1 MTMDVAAAGT
11 AVRRGSAI
19 NDPRLRAIFYQILL
33 LLVVVGVGWFLVSN
47 LIHNREVRGIQTGYG
62 FLTREAGFAISET
75 PISYSPSDSYST
87 AFLVG
92 LVNTL
97 KVSILGIILATLLG
111 LVVGISKLSSNWL
124 LAKIATAYVDVV
136 RNIPLPVQLLL
147 WAGLIRVSA
156 PPPRQALHPVPG
168 VFVSNRGIQVPSL
181 ESNPIFLWMAVAALV
196 ALVIA
201 WVIARWARQ
210 RQAATGQQFH
220 SIWAGIGLFIGLPL
234 VVWLAGGAPAAF
246 EVPEL
251 KGFNFSGGWTLTPEF
266 AALLIGLTVYTAGFI
281 AEIVRGGILAVSHG
295 QTEAA
300 RALGLHSGITLRR
313 IVLPQAL
320 RTIIPPLTSQYLNVT
335 KNSSLAVVIGYPD
348 LVSIGN
354 TIGNQTGQV
363 VEAIS
368 IFMAVYLFLSL
379 AISIAMNI
387 YNRRM
392 TLRER

>member
-19 NDPRLRAIFYQILL
+19 NDPRLRAIFYQIVL
-33 LLVVVGVGWFLVSN
+33 LLVVVGIGWFLVSN

-62 FLTREAGFAISET
+62 FLSREAGFAISES
-75 PISYSPSDSYST
+75 PISYSPSDPYAR

-97 KVSILGIILATLLG
+97 QVSILGIILATLLG
-111 LVVGISKLSSNWL
+111 LVVGVSKLSSNWL
-124 LAKIATAYVDVV
+124 LAKLAAAYVDIV
-136 RNIPLPVQLLL
+136 RNIPLTVQLLL

-156 PPPRQALHPVPG
+156 PPPRQAVNPVPG
-168 VFVSNRGIQVPSL
+168 VFISNRGIQVPSL
-181 ESNPIFLWMAVAALV
+181 ESNPIFLWVAIAALV
-196 ALVIA
+196 ALLIA

-210 RQAATGQQFH
+210 RQAATGQPFH
-220 SIWAGIGLFIGLPL
+220 SFWVGLGLFIGLPL
-234 VVWLAGGAPAAF
+234 VVWLVGGAPAAL
-246 EVPEL
+246 EIPEL

-266 AALLIGLTVYTAGFI
+266 AAMVIGLTVYTAGFI

-300 RALGLHSGITLRR
+300 RALGLHSGVTLRR

-320 RTIIPPLTSQYLNVT
+320 RTIIPPLTSQYLNIT

-368 IFMAVYLFLSL
+368 IFMAVYLFISLS
-379 AISIAMNI
+379 ISIAMNI
-387 YNRRM
+387 YNRKM
-392 TLRER
+392 ALRER

>member
-11 AVRRGSAI
+11 AVRRGSAL
-19 NDPRLRAIFYQILL
+19 NDPRLRAIFYQVVL
-33 LLVVVGVGWFLVSN
+33 LLVVVGIGWFLVSN

-62 FLTREAGFAISET
+62 FLSREAGFAIAET
-75 PISYSPSDSYST
+75 PISYTPSDSYAR

-111 LVVGISKLSSNWL
+111 LVVGVSKLSSNWL
-124 LAKIATAYVDVV
+124 LAKIATAYVDIV
-136 RNIPLPVQLLL
+136 RNIPLTVQLLL

-168 VFVSNRGIQVPSL
+168 VFVSNRGIQVPSV
-181 ESNPIFLWMAVAALV
+181 EDNPIFLWMAVAALV
-196 ALVIA
+196 ALVVA
-201 WVIARWARQ
+201 WGIARWARQ

-220 SIWAGIGLFIGLPL
+220 SIWAGIGLFVGLPL
-234 VVWLAGGAPAAF
+234 VVWLIGGAPAAF

-251 KGFNFSGGWTLTPEF
+251 KGFNFQGGWTLTPEF
-266 AALLIGLTVYTAGFI
+266 AAMLIGLTVYTAAFI

-335 KNSSLAVVIGYPD
+335 KNSSLAVVIGYPE

-368 IFMAVYLFLSL
+368 IFMAVYLFISL
-379 AISIAMNI
+379 AISIGMNI

-392 TLRER
+392 ALRER

>member
-11 AVRRGSAI
+11 AVRRGSAF
-19 NDPRLRAIFYQILL
+19 NDPRLRAIFYQVVL
-33 LLVVVGVGWFLVSN
+33 LLVVVAVGWFLVSN

-62 FLTREAGFAISET
+62 FLSREAGFAIAES
-75 PISYSPSDSYST
+75 PISYSPSDPYAR

-92 LVNTL
+92 LMNTL
-97 KVSILGIILATLLG
+97 KVSVLGIILATLLG
-111 LVVGISKLSSNWL
+111 LVIGVSKLSSNWL

-136 RNIPLPVQLLL
+136 RNIPLTVQLLL

-181 ESNPIFLWMAVAALV
+181 EDNPIFLWMAVAALV
-196 ALVIA
+196 ALVLG
-201 WVIARWARQ
+201 WGIARWAKQ
-210 RQAATGQQFH
+210 RQATTGQQFH
-220 SIWAGIGLFIGLPL
+220 SIWVGIGLFIGLPL
-234 VVWLAGGAPAAF
+234 IVWLGGGAPAAF

-251 KGFNFSGGWTLTPEF
+251 KGFNFQGGWTLTPEF
-266 AALLIGLTVYTAGFI
+266 AAMLIGLTVYTAAFI

-335 KNSSLAVVIGYPD
+335 KNSSLAVVIGYPE

-368 IFMAVYLFLSL
+368 IFMAVYLLISLS
-379 AISIAMNI
+379 ISIGMNI

-392 TLRER
+392 SLRER

>member
-1 MTMDVAAAGT
+1 MTMEVAAAGT
-11 AVRRGSAI
+11 AVRRGSAL
-19 NDPRLRAIFYQILL
+19 NDPRLRAIFYQIVL
-33 LLVVVGVGWFLVSN
+33 LLVVVGIGWFLVSN
-47 LIHNREVRGIQTGYG
+47 LIHNREVRGIQTGYD
-62 FLTREAGFAISET
+62 FLSKEAGFAIAET
-75 PISYSPSDSYST
+75 PISYTPSDTYAR

-97 KVSILGIILATLLG
+97 KVSVLGIIFATLLG
-111 LVVGISKLSSNWL
+111 LVVGVSKLSSNWL

-136 RNIPLPVQLLL
+136 RNIPLTVQLLL

-156 PPPRQALHPVPG
+156 PPPRQALHPIPG
-168 VFVSNRGIQVPSL
+168 VFISNRGIQVPLL
-181 ESNPIFLWMAVAALV
+181 ESSPVFLWMAVAALV
-196 ALVIA
+196 ALAIG
-201 WVIARWARQ
+201 WGISRWARQ

-220 SIWAGIGLFIGLPL
+220 SLWVGTGLLIGLPL
-234 VVWLAGGAPAAF
+234 LVWLVGGAPAAL

-251 KGFNFSGGWTLTPEF
+251 KGFNFQGGWTLTPEF
-266 AALLIGLTVYTAGFI
+266 AAMLIGLTVYTAAFI
-281 AEIVRGGILAVSHG
+281 AEIVRGGILSVSHG

-335 KNSSLAVVIGYPD
+335 KNSSLAVVIGYPE

-368 IFMAVYLFLSL
+368 IFMAVYLFISLS
-379 AISIAMNI
+379 ISIGMNI

-392 TLRER
+392 ALRER

>member
-1 MTMDVAAAGT
+1 M
-11 AVRRGSAI
+11 RRGSAI
-19 NDPRLRAIFYQILL
+19 NDPRLRAIFYQVVL
-33 LLVVVGVGWFLVSN
+33 LLVVVGIGWFLVSN

-75 PISYSPSDSYST
+75 PISYSPSDPYAR

-97 KVSILGIILATLLG
+97 QVSVLGIILATLLG
-111 LVVGISKLSSNWL
+111 LVVGVSKLSSNWL
-124 LAKIATAYVDVV
+124 LAKLAAGYVDLV
-136 RNIPLPVQLLL
+136 RNIPLTVQLLL

-156 PPPRQALHPVPG
+156 PPPRQAANPVPG
-168 VFVSNRGIQVPSL
+168 VFISNRGIQVPSL
-181 ESNPIFLWMAVAALV
+181 ESNPIFLWMLIAALV
-196 ALVIA
+196 ALAIG
-201 WVIARWARQ
+201 WGIARWARR
-210 RQAATGQQFH
+210 RQAATGQPFH
-220 SIWAGIGLFIGLPL
+220 SFWVGLGLFIGLPL
-234 VVWLAGGAPAAF
+234 VVWLVGGAPAAF
-246 EVPEL
+246 EIPEL
-251 KGFNFSGGWTLTPEF
+251 KGFNFQGGWTLTPEF
-266 AALLIGLTVYTAGFI
+266 AAMVIGLTVYTAGFI

-300 RALGLHSGITLRR
+300 RALGLHSGVTLRR

-320 RTIIPPLTSQYLNVT
+320 RTIIPPLTSQYLNIT

-368 IFMAVYLFLSL
+368 IFMAVYLFISLS
-379 AISIAMNI
+379 ISIGMNI
-387 YNRRM
+387 YNRQM
-392 TLRER
+392 ALRER

>member
-1 MTMDVAAAGT
+1 M
-11 AVRRGSAI
+11 RRGSAI
-19 NDPRLRAIFYQILL
+19 NDPRLRAIFYQIVL
-33 LLVVVGVGWFLVSN
+33 LLVVVGIGWFLVSN

-62 FLTREAGFAISET
+62 FLSREAGFAISES
-75 PISYSPSDSYST
+75 PISYSPSDPYAR

-97 KVSILGIILATLLG
+97 QVSILGIILATLLG
-111 LVVGISKLSSNWL
+111 LVVGVSKLSSNWL
-124 LAKIATAYVDVV
+124 LAKLAAAYVDIV
-136 RNIPLPVQLLL
+136 RNIPLTVQLLL

-156 PPPRQALHPVPG
+156 PPPRQAVNPVPG
-168 VFVSNRGIQVPSL
+168 VFISNRGIQVPSL
-181 ESNPIFLWMAVAALV
+181 ESNPIFLWVAIAALV
-196 ALVIA
+196 ALLIA

-210 RQAATGQQFH
+210 RQAATGQPFH
-220 SIWAGIGLFIGLPL
+220 SFWVGLGLFIGLPL
-234 VVWLAGGAPAAF
+234 VVWLVGGAPAAL
-246 EVPEL
+246 EIPEL

-266 AALLIGLTVYTAGFI
+266 AAMVIGLTVYTAGFI

-300 RALGLHSGITLRR
+300 RALGLHSGVTLRR

-320 RTIIPPLTSQYLNVT
+320 RTIIPPLTSQYLNIT

-368 IFMAVYLFLSL
+368 IFMAVYLFISLS
-379 AISIAMNI
+379 ISIAMNI

-392 TLRER
+392 SLRER

>member
-11 AVRRGSAI
+11 AVRRGSKF
-19 NDPRLRAIFYQILL
+19 NDPRLRAIFYQIVL
-33 LLVVVGVGWFLVSN
+33 LLVVVGIGWFLVSN

-62 FLTREAGFAISET
+62 FLSREAGFAISET
-75 PISYSPSDSYST
+75 PISYSPSDPYAR

-97 KVSILGIILATLLG
+97 QVSILGIILATLLG
-111 LVVGISKLSSNWL
+111 LVVGVSKLSSNWL
-124 LAKIATAYVDVV
+124 VAKLATAYVDLV
-136 RNIPLPVQLLL
+136 RNIPLTVQLLL

-156 PPPRQALHPVPG
+156 PPPRQAANPVPG
-168 VFVSNRGIQVPSL
+168 VFISNRGIQVPSV

-196 ALVIA
+196 ALAVG

-220 SIWAGIGLFIGLPL
+220 SFWVGLGLFIGLPL
-234 VVWLAGGAPAAF
+234 MVWLAGGAPAAF
-246 EVPEL
+246 EIPEL
-251 KGFNFSGGWTLTPEF
+251 KGFNFQGGWTLSPEF
-266 AALLIGLTVYTAGFI
+266 AAMVIGLTVYTAGFI

-368 IFMAVYLFLSL
+368 IFMAVYLFISLS
-379 AISIAMNI
+379 ISIAMNI
-387 YNRRM
+387 YNRKM
-392 TLRER
+392 ALRER

>member
-19 NDPRLRAIFYQILL
+19 NDPRLRAIFYQVVL
-33 LLVVVGVGWFLVSN
+33 LLVVVGIGWFLVSN

-75 PISYSPSDSYST
+75 PISYSPSDPYAR

-97 KVSILGIILATLLG
+97 QVSVLGIILATLLG
-111 LVVGISKLSSNWL
+111 LVVGVSKLSSNWL
-124 LAKIATAYVDVV
+124 LAKLAAGYVDLV
-136 RNIPLPVQLLL
+136 RNIPLTVQLLL

-156 PPPRQALHPVPG
+156 PPPRQAANPVPG
-168 VFVSNRGIQVPSL
+168 VFISNRGIQVPSL
-181 ESNPIFLWMAVAALV
+181 ESNPIFLWMLIAALV
-196 ALVIA
+196 ALAIG
-201 WVIARWARQ
+201 WGIARWARR
-210 RQAATGQQFH
+210 RQAATGQPFH
-220 SIWAGIGLFIGLPL
+220 SFWVGLGLFIGLPL
-234 VVWLAGGAPAAF
+234 VVWLVGGAPAAF
-246 EVPEL
+246 EIPEL
-251 KGFNFSGGWTLTPEF
+251 KGFNFQGGWTLTPEF
-266 AALLIGLTVYTAGFI
+266 AAMVIGLTVYTAGFI

-300 RALGLHSGITLRR
+300 RALGLHSGVTLRR

-320 RTIIPPLTSQYLNVT
+320 RTIIPPLTSQYLNIT

-368 IFMAVYLFLSL
+368 IFMAVYLFISLS
-379 AISIAMNI
+379 ISIGMNI
-387 YNRRM
+387 YNRQM
-392 TLRER
+392 ALRER

>member
-19 NDPRLRAIFYQILL
+19 NDPRLRAIFYQIVL
-33 LLVVVGVGWFLVSN
+33 LLVVVGIGWFLVSN

-62 FLTREAGFAISET
+62 FLSREAGFAISES
-75 PISYSPSDSYST
+75 PISYSPSDPYAR

-97 KVSILGIILATLLG
+97 QVSILGIILATLLG
-111 LVVGISKLSSNWL
+111 LVVGVSKLSSNWL
-124 LAKIATAYVDVV
+124 LAKLAAAYVDIV
-136 RNIPLPVQLLL
+136 RNIPLTVQLLL

-156 PPPRQALHPVPG
+156 PPPRQAVNPVPG
-168 VFVSNRGIQVPSL
+168 VFISNRGIQVPSL
-181 ESNPIFLWMAVAALV
+181 ESNPIFLWVAIAALV
-196 ALVIA
+196 ALLIA

-210 RQAATGQQFH
+210 RQAATGQPFH
-220 SIWAGIGLFIGLPL
+220 SFWVGLGLFIGLPL
-234 VVWLAGGAPAAF
+234 VVWLVGGAPAAL
-246 EVPEL
+246 EIPEL

-266 AALLIGLTVYTAGFI
+266 AAMVIGLTVYTAGFI

-300 RALGLHSGITLRR
+300 RALGLHSGVTLRR

-320 RTIIPPLTSQYLNVT
+320 RTIIPPLTSQYLNIT

-368 IFMAVYLFLSL
+368 IFMAVYLFISLS
-379 AISIAMNI
+379 ISIAMNI

-392 TLRER
+392 SLRER

>member
-19 NDPRLRAIFYQILL
+19 NDPRLRAIFYQIVL

-75 PISYSPSDSYST
+75 PISYSPSDPYSQ

-124 LAKIATAYVDVV
+124 LAKLAGGYVDVV

-156 PPPRQALHPVPG
+156 PAPRQALHPVPG

-181 ESNPIFLWMAVAALV
+181 ESDPIFLWMAVAALV

-201 WVIARWARQ
+201 WIIARWARQ

-266 AALLIGLTVYTAGFI
+266 AALLIGLTVYTASFI

-300 RALGLHSGITLRR
+300 RALGLHPGTTLRR

>member
-19 NDPRLRAIFYQILL
+19 NDPRLRAIFYQVVL
-33 LLVVVGVGWFLVSN
+33 LLVVVGIGWFLVSN

-75 PISYSPSDSYST
+75 PISYSPSDPYAR

-97 KVSILGIILATLLG
+97 QVSVLGIILATLLG
-111 LVVGISKLSSNWL
+111 LVVGVSKLSSNWL
-124 LAKIATAYVDVV
+124 LAKLAAAYVDIV
-136 RNIPLPVQLLL
+136 RNIPLTVQLLL

-156 PPPRQALHPVPG
+156 PPPRQAANPVPG
-168 VFVSNRGIQVPSL
+168 VFISNRGIQVPSV
-181 ESNPIFLWMAVAALV
+181 ESNPIFLWMLIAALV
-196 ALVIA
+196 ALAIG
-201 WVIARWARQ
+201 WGIARWARR
-210 RQAATGQQFH
+210 RQAATGQPFH
-220 SIWAGIGLFIGLPL
+220 SFWVGLGLFIGLPL
-234 VVWLAGGAPAAF
+234 VVWLVGGAPAAF
-246 EVPEL
+246 EIPEL
-251 KGFNFSGGWTLTPEF
+251 KGFNFQGGWTLTPEF
-266 AALLIGLTVYTAGFI
+266 AAMVIGLTVYTAGFI

-300 RALGLHSGITLRR
+300 RALGLHSGVTLRR

-320 RTIIPPLTSQYLNVT
+320 RTIIPPLTSQYLNIT

-368 IFMAVYLFLSL
+368 IFMAVYLFISLS
-379 AISIAMNI
+379 ISIGMNI
-387 YNRRM
+387 YNRQM
-392 TLRER
+392 ALRER

>member
-1 MTMDVAAAGT
+1 M
-11 AVRRGSAI
+11 RRGSAI
-19 NDPRLRAIFYQILL
+19 NDPRLRAIFYQIVL
-33 LLVVVGVGWFLVSN
+33 LLVVVGIGWFLVSN

-62 FLTREAGFAISET
+62 FLSREAGFAISES
-75 PISYSPSDSYST
+75 PISYSPSDPYAR

-97 KVSILGIILATLLG
+97 QVSILGIILATLLG
-111 LVVGISKLSSNWL
+111 LVVGVSKLSSNWL
-124 LAKIATAYVDVV
+124 LAKLAAAYVDIV
-136 RNIPLPVQLLL
+136 RNIPLTVQLLL

-156 PPPRQALHPVPG
+156 PPPRQAVNPVPG
-168 VFVSNRGIQVPSL
+168 VFISNRGIQVPSL
-181 ESNPIFLWMAVAALV
+181 ESNPIFLWVAIAALV
-196 ALVIA
+196 ALLIA

-210 RQAATGQQFH
+210 RQAATGQPFH
-220 SIWAGIGLFIGLPL
+220 SFWVGLGLFIGLPL
-234 VVWLAGGAPAAF
+234 VVWLVGGAPAAL
-246 EVPEL
+246 EIPEL

-266 AALLIGLTVYTAGFI
+266 AAMVIGLTVYTAGFI

-300 RALGLHSGITLRR
+300 RALGLHSGVTLRR

-320 RTIIPPLTSQYLNVT
+320 RTIIPPLTSQYLNIT

-368 IFMAVYLFLSL
+368 IFMAVYLFISLS
-379 AISIAMNI
+379 ISIAMNI
-387 YNRRM
+387 YNRKM
-392 TLRER
+392 ALRER

>member
-1 MTMDVAAAGT
+1 
-11 AVRRGSAI
+11 
-19 NDPRLRAIFYQILL
+19 
-33 LLVVVGVGWFLVSN
+33 
-47 LIHNREVRGIQTGYG
+47 
-62 FLTREAGFAISET
+62 
-75 PISYSPSDSYST
+75 
-87 AFLVG
+87 
-92 LVNTL
+92 
-97 KVSILGIILATLLG
+97 
-111 LVVGISKLSSNWL
+111 
-124 LAKIATAYVDVV
+124 
-136 RNIPLPVQLLL
+136 
-147 WAGLIRVSA
+147 
-156 PPPRQALHPVPG
+156 
-168 VFVSNRGIQVPSL
+168 
-181 ESNPIFLWMAVAALV
+181 
-196 ALVIA
+196 
-201 WVIARWARQ
+201 
-210 RQAATGQQFH
+210 
-220 SIWAGIGLFIGLPL
+220 
-234 VVWLAGGAPAAF
+234 
-246 EVPEL
+246 VPEL

-300 RALGLHSGITLRR
+300 RALGLHPGTTLRR

-392 TLRER
+392 ALRER